1 MTGSNRLVFDVFGR
15 RIVVEATSDGW
26 AAFYQGNDGKRRPAD
41 FVIPK
46 DLDSV
51 GIAKYLDDLFHEFA
65 TEDHPHIR
73 VL

>member
-1 MTGSNRLVFDVFGR
+1 MTGSNRLAFDVFGR
-15 RIVVEATSDGW
+15 RLVVEATSDGW
-26 AAFYQGNDGKRRPAD
+26 TAFYQGHDGKRRPAD
-41 FVIPK
+41 IVIPK

-65 TEDHPHIR
+65 TENHPHVR

>member
-1 MTGSNRLVFDVFGR
+1 MRGVNRLAFDVFGR
-15 RIVVEATSDGW
+15 RVVVEATADGW
-26 AAFYQGNDGKRRPAD
+26 RAFYQGNDGKRRPAD

-46 DLDSV
+46 DLDSA

-65 TEDHPHIR
+65 TDERPRVR